1 MLQRFL
7 FATFLLPLSLLASPA
22 QEKSVRPD
30 INVPFK
36 NPDVDGFLKKFE
48 VESREIY
55 TQRDDIVKACKLKP
69 GMAIADIGAG
79 TGLLTRL
86 FAKEVG
92 PMGKVY
98 AVDIAKPFL
107 EHIAKTAKEQ
117 KLDNITTVQ
126 CDQVSCK
133 LPANSV
139 DAVFICDT
147 YHHFEFPQRTLAT
160 IHQALK
166 PGGTLILID
175 FKRIEGVTSEKMMK
189 HVRAGQE
196 VFTAEV
202 RNAGFKQLEEVK
214 LLKEN
219 YFVRFEKKAMTS
231 EK

>member
-1 MLQRFL
+1 MSR
-7 FATFLLPLSLLASPA
+7 
-22 QEKSVRPD
+22 SV
-30 INVPFK
+30 VS
-36 NPDVDGFLKKFE
+36 E

-55 TQRDDIVKACKLKP
+55 TQRADIVKACKLKP
-69 GMAIADIGAG
+69 GAAIADIGAG
-79 TGLLTRL
+79 TGLFTRL

-98 AVDIAKPFL
+98 AVDISKTFL
-107 EHIAKTAKEQ
+107 EHIAKSAQEQ
-117 KLDNITTVQ
+117 KLDNITPIQ

-133 LPANSV
+133 LPVNSV

-175 FKRIEGVTSEKMMK
+175 FKRIEGVTSEKTMK

-202 RNAGFKQLEEVK
+202 RDAGFKQLEEVK

-219 YFVRFEKKAMTS
+219 YLVRFEKKD
-231 EK
+231 EKKV

>member
-1 MLQRFL
+1 MLHRI
-7 FATFLLPLSLLASPA
+7 LLASLFLPLAILAAPA

-30 INVPFK
+30 INVPFQ
-36 NPDVDGFLKKFE
+36 NPDLDGFLKKFE

-55 TQRDDIVKACKLKP
+55 TQRADIVKACKLKP

-79 TGLLTRL
+79 TGLFTRL

-92 PMGKVY
+92 PMGKVV
-98 AVDIAKPFL
+98 AVDIAKTFL
-107 EHIAKTAKEQ
+107 EHIAKSAKEQ

-133 LPANSV
+133 LPENSV

-160 IHQALK
+160 IHKALK

-175 FKRIEGVTSEKMMK
+175 FKRIEGVSSDWTMK

-202 RNAGFKQLEEVK
+202 RDAGFKQVEEVK

-219 YFVRFEKKAMTS
+219 YLVRFEKKATSS

>member
-1 MLQRFL
+1 MLYR
-7 FATFLLPLSLLASPA
+7 LLLGMFVTVLGLVALPA

-30 INVPFK
+30 INIPFK
-36 NPDVDGFLKKFE
+36 DPDVDGFLKKFE
-48 VESREIY
+48 IESREVY
-55 TQRDDIVKACKLKP
+55 TQRADIVKACKLKP

-79 TGLLTRL
+79 TGLFTRL

-92 PMGKVY
+92 DKGKVI

-107 EHIAKTAKEQ
+107 DHIAKSAKEQ

-175 FKRIEGVTSEKMMK
+175 FKRIKGVTSEKMMQ

-202 RNAGFKQLEEVK
+202 RDAGFKQVEEVK

-219 YFVRFEKKAMTS
+219 YFVRFEKKAMAS
-231 EK
+231 ER